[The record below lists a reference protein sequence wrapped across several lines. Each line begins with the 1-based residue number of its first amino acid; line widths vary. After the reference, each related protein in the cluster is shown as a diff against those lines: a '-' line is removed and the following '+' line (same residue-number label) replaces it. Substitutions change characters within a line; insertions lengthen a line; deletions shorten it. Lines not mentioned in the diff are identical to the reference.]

1 MTSNIVTPN
10 KLAEALGITETTGP
24 VEVCIKK
31 FRTESASRKRAKYGD
46 G

>member
-1 MTSNIVTPN
+1 MTSNIVTAN

-24 VEVCIKK
+24 VEICIKK
-31 FRTESASRKRAKYGD
+31 FRAKSASRKRAKHGD